1 MIQKITFSPKNIH
14 INLSE
19 RFLCSYTNVT
29 RHLEIIQIKNIPDL
43 HLERVIFPGECL
55 MFEAVPEA
63 QLEIQSNH
71 TLSVVV
77 PCHQLRVAEP
87 TAAIDSLSHHTL

>member
-1 MIQKITFSPKNIH
+1 MIQTITSSQKIIH

-19 RFLCSYTNVT
+19 RFLCSYANVT
-29 RHLEIIQIKNIPDL
+29 RHLEIIRIKNIPDL
-43 HLERVIFPGECL
+43 HLERVIFPGERL
-55 MFEAVPEA
+55 MFEAVAEA
-63 QLEIQSNH
+63 QLEIQSNQA
-71 TLSVVV
+71 LSIVV